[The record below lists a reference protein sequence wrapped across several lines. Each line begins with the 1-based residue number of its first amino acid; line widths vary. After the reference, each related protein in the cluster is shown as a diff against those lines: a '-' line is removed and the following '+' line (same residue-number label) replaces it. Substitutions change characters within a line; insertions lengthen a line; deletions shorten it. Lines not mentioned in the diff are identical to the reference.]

1 MGFAGGETVA
11 TMVRAFEERRDFLV
25 ESFRELEGVKIS
37 EPQVM
42 TLILSLKLHIST
54 NLKALS

>member
-37 EPQVM
+37 EPRVM